1 MASDLI
7 AVSAIGV
14 AILFGAMSPGV
25 SFLLVA
31 RMAMSS
37 SRRAALSVAAG
48 MGFGAAV
55 FAVIALAG
63 LHTLLTLVPSL
74 YTGLKIAGGCY
85 LLWLALKMFRRPSN
99 RFNDSSSS
107 EDVSLLKAFMTG
119 VFTQISNP
127 HTALVFASIFSAVL
141 SKNIQPVMYII
152 LPIMAFVIDVI
163 WYAVVAC
170 LLSTD
175 GPRQVYIKYRKFI
188 DKLSGSVMALL
199 GLRLLLK

>member
-1 MASDLI
+1 MTSDVI
-7 AVSAIGV
+7 ALSAIGV

-31 RMAMSS
+31 RTAMSG

-48 MGFGAAV
+48 MGFGAFV
-55 FAVIALAG
+55 FAVTALAG

-74 YTGLKIAGGCY
+74 YMGLKVAGGCY

-99 RFNDSSSS
+99 RFNDSAGS
-107 EDVSLLKAFMTG
+107 EEVSASKAFMTG

-127 HTALVFASIFSAVL
+127 HTALVFASIFSAAL
-141 SKNIQPVMYII
+141 SKNIQPVVYII
-152 LPIMAFVIDVI
+152 LPTMAFVIDVL

-175 GPRQVYIKYRKFI
+175 GPRQAYIKYRKI
-188 DKLSGSVMALL
+188 LDKLSGGVMASL
-199 GLRLLLK
+199 GVRLLLK

>member
-1 MASDLI
+1 MVSDLI

-31 RMAMSS
+31 RTAMSS
-37 SRRAALSVAAG
+37 SRRVAFSVTAG

-99 RFNDSSSS
+99 RFNDSAGA
-107 EDVSLLKAFMTG
+107 EDVSVSKAFMTG

-127 HTALVFASIFSAVL
+127 HTALVFASIFSAAL

-152 LPIMAFVIDVI
+152 LPTMAFVIDML

-175 GPRQVYIKYRKFI
+175 GPRQAYIKYRKFI
-188 DKLSGSVMALL
+188 DKLSGGVMAFL
-199 GLRLLLK
+199 GIRLLLK

>member
-7 AVSAIGV
+7 ALSAIGI

-31 RMAMSS
+31 RTAMSS

-48 MGFGAAV
+48 MGFGALV
-55 FAVIALAG
+55 FAAIALAG
-63 LHTLLTLVPSL
+63 LHTLLTVVPSL
-74 YTGLKIAGGCY
+74 YTGLKIVGGCY
-85 LLWLALKMFRRPSN
+85 LLWLALKMFRRPAN
-99 RFNDSSSS
+99 RFNDSAAT
-107 EDVSLLKAFMTG
+107 EEVSVSKAFLTG
-119 VFTQISNP
+119 VLTQISNP
-127 HTALVFASIFSAVL
+127 HTALVFASIFSAAL
-141 SKNIQPVMYII
+141 SKNIQPAMYIV
-152 LPIMAFVIDVI
+152 LPSMAFVIDVL

-175 GPRQVYIKYRKFI
+175 GPRLAYIKYRKFI
-188 DKLSGSVMALL
+188 DKLSGGVMAFL

>member
-1 MASDLI
+1 MTGDLF
-7 AVSAIGV
+7 ALSAIGV
-14 AILFGAMSPGV
+14 AILFGAMSPGA

-31 RMAMSS
+31 QTAMSG

-48 MGFGAAV
+48 MAFGALV

-85 LLWLALKMFRRPSN
+85 LLWLALKMFRHPVKRV
-99 RFNDSSSS
+99 NDCASRKELSA
-107 EDVSLLKAFMTG
+107 LKAFITG

-127 HTALVFASIFSAVL
+127 HTALVFASIFSAAL
-141 SKNIQPVMYII
+141 SKDIQPVMYII
-152 LPIMAFVIDVI
+152 LPIMAFVIDLL

-175 GPRQVYIKYRKFI
+175 RPRQAYIKYRQVI
-188 DKLSGSVMALL
+188 DKLSGGVMAFL
-199 GLRLLLK
+199 GIRLLLK

>member
-1 MASDLI
+1 MTSDLI

-48 MGFGAAV
+48 MGLGASV
-55 FAVIALAG
+55 FAAIALAG

-74 YTGLKIAGGCY
+74 YTGLKVAGGCY

-99 RFNDSSSS
+99 RFNDSAGT
-107 EDVSLLKAFMTG
+107 EEVSVSKAFMTG

-127 HTALVFASIFSAVL
+127 HTALVFASIFSAAL

-152 LPIMAFVIDVI
+152 LPTMAFVIDVL

-175 GPRQVYIKYRKFI
+175 GPRQAYIKYRKFI
-188 DKLSGSVMALL
+188 DKLSGGVMAFL
-199 GLRLLLK
+199 GIRLLLK

>member
-1 MASDLI
+1 MTGDLI

-14 AILFGAMSPGV
+14 AILFGAMSPGA

-37 SRRAALSVAAG
+37 SRRTALSVAAG
-48 MGFGAAV
+48 MGFGASV
-55 FAVIALAG
+55 FAAIALAG
-63 LHTLLTLVPSL
+63 LHTLLTLIPSL
-74 YTGLKIAGGCY
+74 YTGLKVAGGCY

-99 RFNDSSSS
+99 RFNDSAGTK
-107 EDVSLLKAFMTG
+107 DVSVSKAFMTG

-127 HTALVFASIFSAVL
+127 HTALVFASIFSAAL

-152 LPIMAFVIDVI
+152 LPAMAFVIDLL

-175 GPRQVYIKYRKFI
+175 GPRQAYIKYRHFI
-188 DKLSGSVMALL
+188 DKLSGGFMAFL
-199 GLRLLLK
+199 GIRLLLK

>member
-1 MASDLI
+1 MTNDVI
-7 AVSAIGV
+7 ALSAIGV

-31 RMAMSS
+31 RTAMSS

-48 MGFGAAV
+48 MGFGAFV
-55 FAVIALAG
+55 FAAIALAG
-63 LHTLLTLVPSL
+63 LHTLLTLIPSL
-74 YTGLKIAGGCY
+74 YTGLKVAGGCY

-99 RFNDSSSS
+99 RFNDLT
-107 EDVSLLKAFMTG
+107 ETEEVSASKAFMTG

-127 HTALVFASIFSAVL
+127 HTALVFASIFSAAL

-152 LPIMAFVIDVI
+152 LPTMAFVIDVL

-170 LLSTD
+170 LLSTH
-175 GPRQVYIKYRKFI
+175 GPRQAYIKYRKFI
-188 DKLSGSVMALL
+188 DKLSGGIMALL
-199 GLRLLLK
+199 GIRLLLK

>member
-74 YTGLKIAGGCY
+74 YTGLKIAGSGY

-99 RFNDSSSS
+99 RFNDSSGT
-107 EDVSLLKAFMTG
+107 EDVSFSKAFMTG

-175 GPRQVYIKYRKFI
+175 GPRQAYIKYRKFI
-188 DKLSGSVMALL
+188 DKLSGGVMALL

>member
-1 MASDLI
+1 MTNDLI
-7 AVSAIGV
+7 ALSAIGV

-31 RMAMSS
+31 RTAMSS
-37 SRRAALSVAAG
+37 SRRAALSVAVG
-48 MGFGAAV
+48 MGFGALI

-85 LLWLALKMFRRPSN
+85 LLWLALKIFRRPSN
-99 RFNDSSSS
+99 RFIDLAVT
-107 EDVSLLKAFMTG
+107 EEVSASKAFLTG

-127 HTALVFASIFSAVL
+127 HTALIFASIFSAAL

-152 LPIMAFVIDVI
+152 LPIMAFVIDVL
-163 WYAVVAC
+163 WYAIVAY

-175 GPRQVYIKYRKFI
+175 GPRQAYIKYRKFI
-188 DKLSGSVMALL
+188 DKLSGGVMAFL
-199 GLRLLLK
+199 GIRLLLK

>member
-1 MASDLI
+1 MTSDLI

-31 RMAMSS
+31 RVAMSS
-37 SRRAALSVAAG
+37 SRRAALSVAVG
-48 MGFGAAV
+48 MGFGASV
-55 FAVIALAG
+55 FAAIALAG

-85 LLWLALKMFRRPSN
+85 LLWLSLKMFCRPSN
-99 RFNDSSSS
+99 RFNDSPGT
-107 EDVSLLKAFMTG
+107 EGVSVSKAFMTG

-127 HTALVFASIFSAVL
+127 HTALVFASIFSAAL

-152 LPIMAFVIDVI
+152 LPTMAFVIDVL
-163 WYAVVAC
+163 WYTAVAC

-175 GPRQVYIKYRKFI
+175 GPRQAYIKYRKFI
-188 DKLSGSVMALL
+188 DKLSGSVMAFL
-199 GLRLLLK
+199 GIRLLLK

>member
-1 MASDLI
+1 MTNDLI
-7 AVSAIGV
+7 ALSAIGV

-31 RMAMSS
+31 RTAMSS
-37 SRRAALSVAAG
+37 SRRAALSVAVG
-48 MGFGAAV
+48 MGFGALI

-85 LLWLALKMFRRPSN
+85 LLWLALKIFRRPSN
-99 RFNDSSSS
+99 RFIDLAVTEEVRSS
-107 EDVSLLKAFMTG
+107 KAFLTG

-127 HTALVFASIFSAVL
+127 HTALIFASIFSAAL

-152 LPIMAFVIDVI
+152 LPIMTFVIDVL
-163 WYAVVAC
+163 WYAIVAY

-175 GPRQVYIKYRKFI
+175 GPRQAYIKYRKLI
-188 DKLSGSVMALL
+188 DRLSGGVMAFL
-199 GLRLLLK
+199 GIRLLLK

>member
-1 MASDLI
+1 MASDLTAI
-7 AVSAIGV
+7 SAIGV
-14 AILFGAMSPGV
+14 AILFGAMSPGA

-37 SRRAALSVAAG
+37 SRRTALSVAVG
-48 MGFGAAV
+48 MGFGASI
-55 FAVIALAG
+55 FAAIALAG

-74 YTGLKIAGGCY
+74 YTGLKVAGGCY

-99 RFNDSSSS
+99 RFNDSAGTQ
-107 EDVSLLKAFMTG
+107 EVSVSKAFMTG

-127 HTALVFASIFSAVL
+127 HTALVFASIFSAAL

-152 LPIMAFVIDVI
+152 LPAMAFVIDVL
-163 WYAVVAC
+163 WYVVVAC

-175 GPRQVYIKYRKFI
+175 GPRQAYIKYRKFI
-188 DKLSGSVMALL
+188 DKLSGGFMAFL
-199 GLRLLLK
+199 GIRLLLK

>member
-1 MASDLI
+1 MTSDLI
-7 AVSAIGV
+7 ALSAIGV

-31 RMAMSS
+31 RTAMSG
-37 SRRAALSVAAG
+37 SRRVALSVAAG
-48 MGFGAAV
+48 MGFGAFI

-74 YTGLKIAGGCY
+74 YTALKIAGGCY
-85 LLWLALKMFRRPSN
+85 LLWLALKMFRRPLN
-99 RFNDSSSS
+99 RFNDSADTEEISAS
-107 EDVSLLKAFMTG
+107 KAFMTG
-119 VFTQISNP
+119 VLTQISNP
-127 HTALVFASIFSAVL
+127 HTALVFASIFSAAL

-152 LPIMAFVIDVI
+152 LPTMAFVIDVL

-175 GPRQVYIKYRKFI
+175 GPRQAYIKYRKFI
-188 DKLSGSVMALL
+188 DKLSGGVMALL
-199 GLRLLLK
+199 GIRLLLK

>member
-1 MASDLI
+1 MTSDLI
-7 AVSAIGV
+7 ALSAIGV

-31 RMAMSS
+31 RTAMSG

-48 MGFGAAV
+48 MGFGAFI

-63 LHTLLTLVPSL
+63 LHTLLTLIPSL
-74 YTGLKIAGGCY
+74 YTALKLAGGCY
-85 LLWLALKMFRRPSN
+85 LLWLALKMFRRPLN
-99 RFNDSSSS
+99 RLNDSAGTEEISAS
-107 EDVSLLKAFMTG
+107 KAFITG

-127 HTALVFASIFSAVL
+127 HTALVFASIFSAAL

-152 LPIMAFVIDVI
+152 LPTMAFVIDVL

-175 GPRQVYIKYRKFI
+175 GPRQAYIKYRKFI
-188 DKLSGSVMALL
+188 DKLSGGVMAFL
-199 GLRLLLK
+199 GIRLLLK

>member
-1 MASDLI
+1 MTSDVI
-7 AVSAIGV
+7 ALSAIGV

-31 RMAMSS
+31 RTAMSG

-48 MGFGAAV
+48 MGFGAFV

-74 YTGLKIAGGCY
+74 YMGLKVAGGCY

-99 RFNDSSSS
+99 RFNDSAGS
-107 EDVSLLKAFMTG
+107 EEVSASKAFMTG

-127 HTALVFASIFSAVL
+127 HTALVFASIFSAAL
-141 SKNIQPVMYII
+141 SKNIQPVVYII
-152 LPIMAFVIDVI
+152 LPTMAFVIDVL

-175 GPRQVYIKYRKFI
+175 GPRQAYIKYRKI
-188 DKLSGSVMALL
+188 LDKLSGGVMASL
-199 GLRLLLK
+199 GVRLLLK

>member
-1 MASDLI
+1 MTSDVI
-7 AVSAIGV
+7 ALSAIGV

-31 RMAMSS
+31 RTAMSS

-48 MGFGAAV
+48 MGFGAFI

-63 LHTLLTLVPSL
+63 LHTLLTLIPSL
-74 YTGLKIAGGCY
+74 YTGLKLAGGCY

-99 RFNDSSSS
+99 RFNDLT
-107 EDVSLLKAFMTG
+107 ETEEVSVSKAFMTG

-127 HTALVFASIFSAVL
+127 HTALVFASIFSAAL

-152 LPIMAFVIDVI
+152 LPTMAFVIDVL

-170 LLSTD
+170 LLSTH
-175 GPRQVYIKYRKFI
+175 GPRQAYIKYRKFI
-188 DKLSGSVMALL
+188 DKLSGGIMALL
-199 GLRLLLK
+199 GIRLLLK

>member
-1 MASDLI
+1 MTSDLI

-48 MGFGAAV
+48 MGFGASV
-55 FAVIALAG
+55 FAAIALAG

-74 YTGLKIAGGCY
+74 YTGLKVAGGCY

-99 RFNDSSSS
+99 RFNDSAGT
-107 EDVSLLKAFMTG
+107 EEVSVSKAFMTG

-127 HTALVFASIFSAVL
+127 HTALVFASIFSAAL

-152 LPIMAFVIDVI
+152 LPTMAFVIDVL

-175 GPRQVYIKYRKFI
+175 GPRQAYIKYRKFI
-188 DKLSGSVMALL
+188 DKLSGGVMALL
-199 GLRLLLK
+199 GIRLLLK

>member
-1 MASDLI
+1 MTSDLI
-7 AVSAIGV
+7 ALSAIGV

-31 RMAMSS
+31 RTAMSS

-48 MGFGAAV
+48 MGFGALI
-55 FAVIALAG
+55 FAAIALAG

-74 YTGLKIAGGCY
+74 YTGLKVAGGCY
-85 LLWLALKMFRRPSN
+85 LLWLALKMFRRPAN
-99 RFNDSSSS
+99 RLNDPASTEEISAS
-107 EDVSLLKAFMTG
+107 KAFLTG

-127 HTALVFASIFSAVL
+127 HTALVFASIFSAAL

-152 LPIMAFVIDVI
+152 LPLMAFVIDVL
-163 WYAVVAC
+163 WYAGVAC
-170 LLSTD
+170 LLSTNW
-175 GPRQVYIKYRKFI
+175 PRLTYIKYRKLI
-188 DKLSGSVMALL
+188 DKLSGGVMAFL